1 MLALLDFVYGLTT
14 TFKACFLFKSL
25 NTSSL
30 VYITIEWHSPLHQLF
45 SCSRFSKTRLFENF
59 VPDYH
64 DTHFYVKVL
73 IGFIQIYAVGV
84 ITGCRAWLG
93 KNRAW
98 HFWSDWASWLLK
110 LQKNWLCDT
119 VLVVRMKKIGHA
131 PPGVHFWSIGLK
143 VHTLG
148 SRWWLK

>member
-84 ITGCRAWLG
+84 ITGCRA
-93 KNRAW
+93 
-98 HFWSDWASWLLK
+98 
-110 LQKNWLCDT
+110 
-119 VLVVRMKKIGHA
+119 
-131 PPGVHFWSIGLK
+131 
-143 VHTLG
+143 
-148 SRWWLK
+148 